1 MLILS
6 RRVHECIMIGDFIR
20 ITVIRIESDTVKIGI
35 EAPKEIHVFRSE
47 IYPGRQSYLEARR
60 DESGSLIP
68 DMIDRT
74 TRCPSIPSPHTR
86 SPS

>member
-1 MLILS
+1 
-6 RRVHECIMIGDFIR
+6 MIGDFIR

-35 EAPKEIHVFRSE
+35 EAPRDIHVFRSE
-47 IYPGRQSYLEARR
+47 IYPDADPISKLGEIKVDLKIA
-60 DESGSLIP
+60 

-74 TRCPSIPSPHTR
+74 TWCPSIPSPQTP

>member
-1 MLILS
+1 MGLS
-6 RRVHECIMIGDFIR
+6 QNVDPKQESSRIR

-74 TRCPSIPSPHTR
+74 TS
-86 SPS
+86 